1 MHKFVVHNTNAIP
14 QTHAINCVQIR
25 VFQQN
30 SLFSQNMNF
39 LSQKYSNCIEDSVFD
54 RTMCSFDSLVQRG
67 MPLSIVKSSEV
78 SMESTKSTNNARLML
93 FEGMPQVRDVPI
105 SILTNGQVN
114 FSDCDAH
121 LQKTLQ
127 TPFGIEPAVSNPR
140 LRSHQRVPAPT
151 DASITTSGTSNPV
164 TNSVMARNE
173 ETGNHRKDKLAVST
187 TAEETYASRLLGA
200 QLSVTLLDNFRP
212 TPRKRR
218 RSHNVTV
225 QTRMDSSRG
234 TASRI
239 SVENLVS

>member
-1 MHKFVVHNTNAIP
+1 
-14 QTHAINCVQIR
+14 
-25 VFQQN
+25 
-30 SLFSQNMNF
+30 
-39 LSQKYSNCIEDSVFD
+39 
-54 RTMCSFDSLVQRG
+54 
-67 MPLSIVKSSEV
+67 
-78 SMESTKSTNNARLML
+78 MESTKSTNNARLML

-140 LRSHQRVPAPT
+140 LRSHKRVLAPT
-151 DASITTSGTSNPV
+151 DAPITTSGTSNPV